1 MIRNDDPR
9 GVTRR
14 ELLGRASASAG
25 LAILS
30 CGAQRPGPSKAAPAD
45 EAEQI
50 ARLQA
55 RAKKT
60 GLGTLRMSR
69 TEHFL
74 CLGDAPDGYREEALT
89 ICEALGAS
97 FVSHLSDR
105 GFKTEMPTGRMLVV
119 ALKDSKSYEAYLGDA
134 PGEAVGGHYSLDSN
148 RLVIFDFRPREG
160 EPEVPGAERIN
171 TFTLVHE
178 TAHLLSFNTGLL
190 TTDHEPPKCIS
201 EGLATYFEMWR
212 PRARAGVGAVNL
224 PRLMGIRNS
233 FDAGV
238 PWIETGRLFSE
249 DALFDEEATYHLAYG
264 QAWVL
269 LHYLIQSQSWRPRLA
284 AYLQALQKT
293 APQAGAD
300 RIKTAE
306 EHLGPMDKMDE
317 RMQKA
322 TRSLLRKLRD

>member
-14 ELLGRASASAG
+14 ELLGRATASAG

-30 CGAQRPGPSKAAPAD
+30 CGAQRPGPTKAAPAD

-60 GLGTLRMSR
+60 GLGTLRTSR
-69 TEHFL
+69 TKHFL

-89 ICEALGAS
+89 ICEALGAA

-105 GFKTEMPTGRMLVV
+105 GFKTEIPTNRMLVV
-119 ALKDSKSYEAYLGDA
+119 ALKDSKSYEAYLGGPA
-134 PGEAVGGHYSLDSN
+134 GEAVGGHYSLDSN

-160 EPEVPGAERIN
+160 EPEVPEAERIN

-190 TTDHEPPKCIS
+190 NTDHEPPKCIT

-212 PRARAGVGAVNL
+212 PRARAGVGAVNT
-224 PRLMGIRNS
+224 PRLKAIR
-233 FDAGV
+233 DAAV
-238 PWIETGRLFSE
+238 PRIETGRLFSE
-249 DALFDEEATYHLAYG
+249 DALFDEDETFQLAYG

-269 LHYLIQSQSWRPRLA
+269 LHYLIQSQSWRSKLA
-284 AYLQALQKT
+284 TYFQALAKIP
-293 APQAGAD
+293 PQAGAD

-306 EHLGPMDKMDE
+306 EHLGPMDKLDE
-317 RMQKA
+317 LMKKK
-322 TRSLLRKLRD
+322 TRSLLRELRD